1 MVNAM
6 TTRRPL
12 VAALV
17 TLCGLA
23 ITAGAALPWV
33 DARGTRPASGITHT
47 SFIGVRHL
55 AYAHSSTSTSFAV
68 AVAAAG
74 IVVVVGG
81 LAASRLIAGPFS
93 VIALATGALWIWLN
107 ARHYNVTDLRY
118 NDLRIGAWLTMAGS
132 LIAVLATYR
141 IRRKDASA
149 DTAPWES
156 LAALNNEGRYDAPHI
171 APMPPVP
178 GSSTAQQSALRH
190 MPTPGAYRPARPRY
204 RDDFRP
210 IR

>member
-47 SFIGVRHL
+47 SLIGLRHL
-55 AYAHSSTSTSFAV
+55 AYAHSATSTSFAV

-81 LAASRLIAGPFS
+81 LAASRLLTGPFS

-107 ARHYNVTDLRY
+107 ARHYNASDLRY
-118 NDLRIGAWLTMAGS
+118 NDLRIGAWLTIGGS
-132 LIAVLATYR
+132 LIAMLATFR

-156 LAALNNEGRYDAPHI
+156 FAALNNDGRYDAPHI
-171 APMPPVP
+171 APMPPAP
-178 GSSTAQQSALRH
+178 RPPAAQQSTFRH
-190 MPTPGAYRPARPRY
+190 TPTPGAYRPARPGY
-204 RDDFRP
+204 RDGFRP